1 MDESKKIISTLGAA
15 YSLNISS
22 GLCNNN
28 IEVKE
33 SLIPGAGLGVF
44 AKTNFSNDDIIE
56 FCHSIVL
63 DWRSRYV
70 QIPKLKQYAYNHTC
84 ACSDCK
90 KHGGYVVIPS
100 GYGMIYN
107 SANSD
112 EEKNAKSTVLSG
124 ANLVAFSA
132 IKDIKVGEE
141 ILTWWGQSYFDT
153 WCKDKPG
160 EEKKCE
166 LPSS

>member
-1 MDESKKIISTLGAA
+1 MEEFKEIANTLAEA
-15 YSLNISS
+15 YRLNLSS

-28 IEVKE
+28 ITVKE
-33 SLIPGAGLGVF
+33 SSIPGAGLGVF
-44 AKTNFSNDDIIE
+44 AKTNFLVDDIIE
-56 FCHSIVL
+56 FCPSIVL

-70 QIPKLKQYAYNHTC
+70 QIPKIKQYAYNHTC
-84 ACSDCK
+84 NCEDCK

-112 EEKNAKSTVLSG
+112 EEKNARFVVLSG
-124 ANLVAFSA
+124 LKLVAFSA
-132 IKDIKVGEE
+132 VKEIKAGEE
-141 ILTWWGQSYFDT
+141 ILTWWGQSYFDS
-153 WCKDKPG
+153 WCKRKPE

-166 LPSS
+166 LS

>member
-1 MDESKKIISTLGAA
+1 MDEPKEMVNTLAHA
-15 YSLNISS
+15 YKLNLNA

-28 IEVKE
+28 IVVKE

-44 AKTNFSNDDIIE
+44 AKTDFAVNDIIE
-56 FCHSIVL
+56 FCHSVVL

-70 QIPKLKQYAYNHTC
+70 QIPKLKQYSYNHTC
-84 ACSDCK
+84 PCEDCK

-112 EEKNAKSTVLSG
+112 EEKNARYIVLSG
-124 ANLVAFSA
+124 LKLVAFSA
-132 IKDIKVGEE
+132 IKEIKTGEE

-153 WCKDKPG
+153 WCKKKQA
-160 EEKKCE
+160 EENKCE
-166 LPSS
+166 LL